1 MNPDGTVRTAE
12 IQDRARMAS
21 DSFYR
26 AAAESA
32 RRAVLNP
39 RCSPLRL
46 PPEKYNAWK
55 TLVLNFDRSEEH
67 TSELQ
72 SLMRISYAVF
82 CLKKKQYAFSRSG
95 WFSPVDDHVERFK
108 SPEYIPVCFNL
119 SDYVN

>member
-1 MNPDGTVRTAE
+1 MRQQIEQCWVVPAGAREAENLVVQLRVEMNPDGTVRTAE

-55 TLVLNFDRSEEH
+55 TLVLNFDPKEMVGR
-67 TSELQ
+67 
-72 SLMRISYAVF
+72 
-82 CLKKKQYAFSRSG
+82 
-95 WFSPVDDHVERFK
+95 
-108 SPEYIPVCFNL
+108 
-119 SDYVN
+119 